1 MENLA
6 VIDLGTNTF
15 HLLVVRPADHG
26 GFEELYRERKFIKLA
41 ENGIATIG
49 VAPFQRALD
58 AMIHYKTVLD
68 DLGVKK
74 VRAFGTAGLRTASN
88 GPDFIQEVYEKTQ
101 LEIQLITGD
110 EEARLIHLGVALA
123 VPFSTQKELIMDIG
137 GGSVEFII
145 ADQSQVYWA
154 QSFKVG
160 VAVLKNTFHHNEPIS
175 PAEVQN
181 INQHLDTTF
190 QPLYA
195 ALARHPVNTLVGASG
210 TFDVLEN
217 MVVEEKVHPLHSRIS
232 SATFPAFYDAIIQK
246 DIAARLQMKGMPA
259 SRVDMIP
266 VAVVLLKKVIDMA
279 HVSEIVVSAYA
290 MKEGMLSE
298 MLDQGEVVK

>member
-15 HLLVVRPADHG
+15 HLLVVRPTEEG

-49 VAPFQRALD
+49 PGPFQRGLQALKEFR
-58 AMIHYKTVLD
+58 IILD
-68 DLGVKK
+68 QLQVRR

-88 GPDFIQEVYEKTQ
+88 GPAFIQAVAEQTGIEV
-101 LEIQLITGD
+101 QLISGD
-110 EEARLIHLGVALA
+110 EEARLIHLGVAQA
-123 VPFSTQKELIMDIG
+123 VPFSSAKVLIMDIG

-145 ADQSQVYWA
+145 ADQDQVYWA

-160 VAVLKNTFHHNEPIS
+160 VAVLKNDFHEEEPMSGSEI
-175 PAEVQN
+175 AAVEA
-181 INQHLDTTF
+181 HLEETLR
-190 QPLYA
+190 PLID
-195 ALARHPVNTLVGASG
+195 ALAVHPVDILIGASG

-217 MVVEEKVHPLHSRIS
+217 MVVEEKIDPLHSQLPVDK
-232 SATFPAFYDAIIQK
+232 FPAFYEAIIQK
-246 DIAARLQMKGMPA
+246 NVAERLQMKGMPA

-266 VAVVLLKKVIDMA
+266 VAVVLLKKVI
-279 HVSEIVVSAYA
+279 VT
-290 MKEGMLSE
+290 
-298 MLDQGEVVK
+298 